1 MQARESER
9 ITGEREVTEQ
19 RQRQGGE
26 SRQRGHPGDA
36 HPIHH
41 VGHRA
46 KAGGEGGVLHCFFIA
61 RAQACDEGEWAQTPI
76 ATRTSV

>member
-1 MQARESER
+1 
-9 ITGEREVTEQ
+9 VTEQ

-26 SRQRGHPGDA
+26 GRQGGNPSDA

-41 VGHRA
+41 VGHHA
-46 KAGGEGGVLHCFFIA
+46 KAGGEGGLPHCFFIA
-61 RAQACDEGEWAQTPI
+61 RAHACDEGECAQNPI